1 MQQDMPKPD
10 QLASPSA
17 QRTASISLRLLLVLP
32 FVLQIFV
39 AVGLVGWL
47 SLRNGKQAVHELA
60 DQLIDKSQSL
70 VDEHLDSYL
79 AEPHRINQLN
89 AEAIGLGEL
98 NLNDFNHSGR
108 HFWKQ
113 TQSFNVSYIGGALP
127 TGEFSGAGRWVKGQ
141 GTTIDERSK
150 RLGYRNYTY
159 ATDRQG
165 HRTKAVLIYGY
176 NPKEENW
183 YPAALKA
190 KKPVWSAVYNWS
202 DTPEILSIDA
212 GYPVYDVQHRLI
224 AILDVSLLLS
234 EISKF
239 LQQVTLSP
247 RGKIFIIERNGNLI
261 ASSTQEQPFTL
272 IKGKAERL
280 SVFQS
285 QDPLIRATSK
295 AIQQKIGDFNR
306 INTKKLFDFKS
317 NDRRQFVEVSPWQ
330 DKFGLDWLVV
340 VTIPEADFMAQID
353 ANTRT
358 TTILCF
364 AALVGSTIFGLLM
377 SRWVTQ
383 LIRQLSRASQAIAD
397 GHLDQQLPTG
407 SIRELNDLAQSFNGM
422 ADKLRQSFNQLEE
435 RVQDRTASLQETE
448 ARYRRIF
455 EQASEGIFQ
464 TSSDGRYLR
473 ANPALAK
480 IYGYESP
487 QALIDHCQNIT
498 ESLYLD
504 ANRRQQ
510 FIETIERE
518 GVVSEFISQVRTVNG
533 ELIWI
538 VENAHPVCDDKGQL
552 LYYEGTVQDITH
564 RKETEAILK
573 RQLSAIEAASEGIA
587 VLTNNRFIY
596 LNLAHLTLFGYDSLE
611 ELIGQ
616 SWTVLYSPAEV
627 QRFEEEIVPILM
639 EQGHWQGEMLAQR
652 KDGSF
657 FAEELSLT
665 FSENGDLICVCR
677 DITERRLTQV
687 RLEASKESAEK
698 ASRAKSQFLANMSH
712 ELRTPLNAII
722 GFTQIMARDSS
733 LKGENQEFVEIIN
746 QSGEHL
752 LGLINDILEMSKIE
766 AGLVILTENRFDLY
780 RLLKSVET
788 LFKLRTEAKGLQLI
802 FVKADNVPQYIE
814 ADEIKLRQILINLL
828 SNAVKFTQSGKIQV
842 SVKVGLGEELEY
854 DEPFQLW
861 LDVEDTGAGIAESE
875 IDRLFQPFIQTASGR
890 QSQQGT
896 GLGLAISRKFA
907 HLMGGD
913 LTVRSEAGV
922 GTTFTLSIQTR
933 CAVPDAITS
942 NPSARRVIGLVP
954 GQPSYR
960 ILAVDDKPNNR
971 RLLVTLL
978 SSLGFQVGEAA
989 NGLEAISVWED
1000 WFPHL
1005 ILMDMRMPEMDG
1017 YEATRRIKAHPKG
1030 MATPIIALTASALH
1044 EERHEM
1050 IDAGCDDCVY
1060 KPFREEELMAA
1071 LVKYLHVEF
1080 VYEQTTVAPEALSS
1094 ELGLTAAAIAAV
1106 MDEAWIQ
1113 SLQTAA
1119 KSCDDD
1125 QIYPLIAQIPPE
1137 YTHLTEGLTQLTEE
1151 FAFDQIVKLTR
1162 CEVGLVANS

>member
-1 MQQDMPKPD
+1 MPKSNR
-10 QLASPSA
+10 LESA
-17 QRTASISLRLLLVLP
+17 TALGTLSISLRLLLVLP
-32 FVLQIFV
+32 FILQIFF

-47 SLRNGKQAVHELA
+47 SLRNGKQAVHLLA
-60 DQLIDKSQSL
+60 EQLIAKSHNL
-70 VDEHLDSYL
+70 VDQHLDTYL
-79 AEPHRINQLN
+79 AEPHRVNQLN
-89 AEAIGLGEL
+89 AAAIGLGEL
-98 NLNDFNHSGR
+98 NLNDFDRSGR

-127 TGEFSGAGRWVKGQ
+127 NGEFSGAGRWVKGQ
-141 GTTIDERSK
+141 GTTIDERSA
-150 RLGYRNYTY
+150 RLGYRNHTY

-165 HRTKAVLIYGY
+165 NRTKPVLIYGY

-212 GYPVYDVQHRLI
+212 GHPVYDAQNRLI

-239 LQQVTLSP
+239 LQQVSLSP
-247 RGKIFIIERNGNLI
+247 GGKIFIIERNGNLI
-261 ASSTQEQPFTL
+261 ASSTNEQPFML
-272 IKGKAERL
+272 LKGKAERL

-285 QDPLIRATSK
+285 NDFYVRSTSK
-295 AIQQKIGDFNR
+295 VIQKKFNGLNR
-306 INTKKLFDFKS
+306 ITTKRLFNFKL
-317 NDRRQFVEVSPWQ
+317 NNRRQFVEVSPWK
-330 DKFGLDWLVV
+330 DRFGLDWLVI
-340 VTIPEADFMAQID
+340 VTIPEADFMTQID

-358 TTILCF
+358 TVMLCLG
-364 AALVGSTIFGLLM
+364 ALVGSTIFGLLT
-377 SRWVTQ
+377 SRWVTRP
-383 LIRQLSRASQAIAD
+383 IRRLSRASQAIAD
-397 GHLDQQLPTG
+397 GNLDQQLSTG
-407 SIRELNDLAQSFNGM
+407 SIRELNDLAHSFNGM

-435 RVQDRTASLQETE
+435 RVQDRTSSLQETE

-464 TSSDGRYLR
+464 TSPEGRYLR

-487 QALIDHCQNIT
+487 EALITQCQNIN

-504 ANRRQQ
+504 AKRRQQ

-518 GVVSEFISQVRTVNG
+518 ETVSEFISQVRTAKG
-533 ELIWI
+533 DSIWI
-538 VENAHPVCDDKGQL
+538 VENAHRVCNDEGQL

-564 RKETEAILK
+564 RKETEAIVQ
-573 RQLSAIEAASEGIA
+573 RQLFAIEAASEGIA
-587 VLTNNRFIY
+587 VLTGDQFIY
-596 LNLAHLTLFGYDSLE
+596 LNLAHIKLFGYDTLD
-611 ELIGQ
+611 ELVGQ
-616 SWTVLYSPAEV
+616 SWQVLYSPEEV
-627 QRFEEEIVPILM
+627 RRFEQDIAPVLAQ
-639 EQGHWQGEMLAQR
+639 QGHWQGEMLARR

-722 GFTQIMARDSS
+722 GFTQLMARDSS
-733 LKGENQEFVEIIN
+733 LQGENQEFVEIIN

-766 AGLVILTENRFDLY
+766 AGLVVLTENRFDFY

-802 FVKADNVPQYIE
+802 FVKADNIPQYIE

-828 SNAVKFTQSGKIQV
+828 SNALKFTQSGQIQV
-842 SVKVGLGEELEY
+842 SVKVAPGEELEY
-854 DEPFQLW
+854 DEPFRLW
-861 LDVEDTGAGIAESE
+861 IDVKDTGAGIAESE
-875 IDRLFQPFIQTASGR
+875 LGRLFQPFVQTASGR

-896 GLGLAISRKFA
+896 GLGLAISRKFV

-913 LTVRSEAGV
+913 LTVRSEVGV
-922 GTTFTLSIQTR
+922 GTTFTVSIQTR
-933 CAVPDAITS
+933 CVVPDAIAPD
-942 NPSARRVIGLVP
+942 PSSRRVIGLAP

-1005 ILMDMRMPEMDG
+1005 ILMDMRMPEMNG
-1017 YEATRRIKAHPKG
+1017 YEATRQIKSRPKG
-1030 MATPIIALTASALH
+1030 MATPIIALTASALQ

-1080 VYEQTTVAPEALSS
+1080 VYEQTTVVPKTPALESGA
-1094 ELGLTAAAIAAV
+1094 GLTAVEIAAV
-1106 MDEAWIQ
+1106 MDQAWLEA
-1113 SLQTAA
+1113 LRAA
-1119 KSCDDD
+1119 ARSGDDEP
-1125 QIYPLIAQIPPE
+1125 IYPLIAQIPPE
-1137 YTHLTEGLTQLTEE
+1137 HPHLIEGLTKLTEQ
-1151 FAFDQIVKLTR
+1151 FAFDQILALT
-1162 CEVGLVANS
+1162 

>member
-1 MQQDMPKPD
+1 MQQDMIKPD
-10 QLASPSA
+10 LLASPSA
-17 QRTASISLRLLLVLP
+17 QRTSSISLRLLLVLP

-47 SLRNGKQAVHELA
+47 SLQNGKQAVHEMA
-60 DQLIDKSQSL
+60 DQLIDKSQKL
-70 VDEHLDSYL
+70 VGQHLDTYL

-89 AEAIGLGEL
+89 ADAIGLGDL

-108 HFWKQ
+108 QFWKQ
-113 TQSFNVSYIGGALP
+113 MQSFNVSYIGGALP

-141 GTTIDERSK
+141 GTTIDERSA

-165 HRTKAVLIYGY
+165 NRTKAVKVYGY

-212 GYPVYDVQHRLI
+212 GYPVYDPQNRLI

-239 LQQVTLSP
+239 LQQVSLS
-247 RGKIFIIERNGNLI
+247 RSGKIFIIERNGNLI
-261 ASSTQEQPFTL
+261 ASSTKEQPFTL
-272 IKGKAERL
+272 VKGKAERL

-285 QDPLIRATSK
+285 QDLLIRATSK
-295 AIQQKIGDFNR
+295 VIQKEIGDFNR
-306 INTKKLFDFKS
+306 INTKKVFDFRLD
-317 NDRRQFVEVSPWQ
+317 DRRQFVEVSPWQ
-330 DKFGLDWLVV
+330 DKFGLDWLVIM
-340 VTIPEADFMAQID
+340 TIPEADFMTQID

-377 SRWVTQ
+377 SRWVT
-383 LIRQLSRASQAIAD
+383 LPIRRLSRASQAIAD
-397 GHLDQQLPTG
+397 GNLDQQISTG
-407 SIRELNDLAQSFNGM
+407 SIQELNDLAHSFNGM

-435 RVQDRTASLQETE
+435 RVQDRTSSLQETE

-464 TSSDGRYLR
+464 TSPEGRYLR

-487 QALIDHCQNIT
+487 QALMTHCQNIN
-498 ESLYLD
+498 ESLYVEAD
-504 ANRRQQ
+504 RRQQ
-510 FIETIERE
+510 FVETIERE
-518 GVVSEFISQVRTVNG
+518 GTVSEFISQVRTANG
-533 ELIWI
+533 NPIWI
-538 VENAHPVCDDKGQL
+538 VENAHRVCNDEGQL

-564 RKETEAILK
+564 RKETEAIVQ
-573 RQLSAIEAASEGIA
+573 RQLFAIEAASEGIA
-587 VLTNNRFIY
+587 VLTGDQFIY
-596 LNLAHLTLFGYDSLE
+596 LNLAHIKLFGYDTLD
-611 ELIGQ
+611 ELVGK
-616 SWTVLYSPAEV
+616 SWKVLYSPTEV
-627 QRFEEEIVPILM
+627 QRFEQEIAPVLAKK
-639 EQGHWQGEMLAQR
+639 GYWHGEMLAKR
-652 KDGSF
+652 KDGSY

-665 FSENGDLICVCR
+665 FSENGDLIYVCR

-722 GFTQIMARDSS
+722 GFTQLMARDHS

-766 AGLVILTENRFDLY
+766 AGLVVLTENRFDFY

-788 LFKLRTEAKGLQLI
+788 LFKLRSEAKGLQLI

-828 SNAVKFTQSGKIQV
+828 SNALKFTQSGQIQV
-842 SVKVGLGEELEY
+842 SVKVAPGEELEY
-854 DEPFQLW
+854 DEPFRLW
-861 LDVEDTGAGIAESE
+861 IEVEDTGAGIAESE
-875 IDRLFQPFIQTASGR
+875 LGRLFQPFVQTASGR

-907 HLMGGD
+907 YLMDGD
-913 LTVRSEAGV
+913 LTVRSETGV

-933 CAVPDAITS
+933 CAVPDAIAS
-942 NPSARRVIGLVP
+942 DPSSRRVIGLVP

-1005 ILMDMRMPEMDG
+1005 ILMDMRMPEMNG
-1017 YEATRRIKAHPKG
+1017 YEATRQIKSRPKG
-1030 MATPIIALTASALH
+1030 MATPIIALTASALQ
-1044 EERHEM
+1044 EERHGM
-1050 IDAGCDDCVY
+1050 IEAGCDDCVY

-1071 LVKYLHVEF
+1071 LVKHLHVEF
-1080 VYEQTTVAPEALSS
+1080 VYEKTTVVPEAPVLESGT
-1094 ELGLTAAAIAAV
+1094 GLTAAAIAAV
-1106 MDEAWIQ
+1106 MDQAWLEA
-1113 SLQTAA
+1113 LRAA
-1119 KSCDDD
+1119 ARSGDDD
-1125 QIYPLIAQIPPE
+1125 LIYPLIAQIPSAHP
-1137 YTHLTEGLTQLTEE
+1137 YLTEGLTKLTEQ
-1151 FAFDQIVKLTR
+1151 FAFDQILALT
-1162 CEVGLVANS
+1162 